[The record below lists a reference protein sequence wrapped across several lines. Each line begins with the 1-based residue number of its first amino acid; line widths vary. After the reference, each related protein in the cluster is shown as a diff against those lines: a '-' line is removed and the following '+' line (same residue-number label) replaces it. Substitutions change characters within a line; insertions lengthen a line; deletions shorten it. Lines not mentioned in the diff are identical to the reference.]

1 MRSFGNNVLIL
12 AIVGMLSFTAD
23 AQSTKSTPKP
33 MATPPGLTGAEII
46 SRASDYSEPTVTKA
60 PSKQTPT
67 DKSADKTTT
76 TNAAARI
83 KELTERIGKLE
94 AAPKND
100 YDEKQKRMLLN
111 LDILTRAEQ
120 RSESLRKQLF
130 EMIEKESAIRTRL
143 DQIELDSRP
152 EMIERSLQMAG
163 SMKPEEIRE
172 FRRKSLL
179 AERANLQALLGE
191 IQSTRASLASN
202 LEKSE
207 AMVEK
212 LRTKL
217 EKDIDESFL
226 KDDH

>member
-1 MRSFGNNVLIL
+1 MRLFIHNASRFLVIALVFGL
-12 AIVGMLSFTAD
+12 LSFTAA
-23 AQSTKSTPKP
+23 AQSTKSKAKP
-33 MATPPGLTGAEII
+33 MATPPVLTGAEII
-46 SRASDYSEPTVTKA
+46 SRADDYSEPIVTKA
-60 PSKQTPT
+60 PPTQNST
-67 DKSADKTTT
+67 DKSTPP
-76 TNAAARI
+76 NSAARI
-83 KELTERIGKLE
+83 KELTERINKLE

-163 SMKPEEIRE
+163 SMKPEEVRE
-172 FRRKSLL
+172 FRRKSFLI
-179 AERANLQALLGE
+179 EKINLQALLGE
-191 IQSTRASLASN
+191 IQSTRTNLAAN
-202 LEKSE
+202 LGKSE
-207 AMVEK
+207 EMVEK

-217 EKDIDESFL
+217 EKDINESFL
-226 KDDH
+226 KDSN